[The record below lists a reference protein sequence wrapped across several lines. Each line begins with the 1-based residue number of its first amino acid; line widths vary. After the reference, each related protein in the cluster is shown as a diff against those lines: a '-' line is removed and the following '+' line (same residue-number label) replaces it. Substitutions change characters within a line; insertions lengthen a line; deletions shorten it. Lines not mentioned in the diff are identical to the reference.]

1 MCFEVVVCT
10 FPLEISCAAA
20 ACDALL
26 PPSGHCCLHCV
37 MDLAELGSCFVHFS
51 IFHLRAQRIE
61 PRK

>member
-26 PPSGHCCLHCV
+26 PPSGHCCLHCI
-37 MDLAELGSCFVHFS
+37 MDLAELGIKFCTFFDFS
-51 IFHLRAQRIE
+51 LKSTENRT
-61 PRK
+61 P